1 MTAARR
7 WWCVGIGVLLL
18 VATPMLVRAL
28 PVSDQ
33 DVTARGLLHLVE
45 TSRDVSFSGDTES
58 VGTVGLPANDE
69 LSSLT
74 DLLSDTNRVR
84 VWWRNPDVWRGAPPR
99 PTGGADPV
107 PPPGRGLRGGFGA
120 PAG

>member
-7 WWCVGIGVLLL
+7 WWCVGIAVLLL

-45 TSRDVSFSGDTES
+45 TSRDVSFSGGTES
-58 VGTVGLPANDE
+58 VGTVGLPANDD

-84 VWWRNPDVWRGAPPR
+84 VWWRNPDVWRVATVR
-99 PTGGADPV
+99 PTGETDLVHPRDP
-107 PPPGRGLRGGFGA
+107 RWR
-120 PAG
+120 